1 MILGVLITNIRFKY
15 MKKKERKAIT
25 AAVGCR

>member
-1 MILGVLITNIRFKY
+1 MILDVFIINIRFKY

-25 AAVGCR
+25 AAGDRR